1 MSQDVIVLEQN
12 NSKKI
17 KWQRDIALFL
27 GSQTISLFGSSIVQ
41 YAILWYLTLTTQSGS
56 VMMLTVI
63 FGFLPTFFIS
73 PFAGV
78 WADRYNR
85 KKLIALSDAV
95 IALST
100 VVLIILFLAGQRSIW
115 VLLIASAIRALGSG
129 IQMPAVSAIL
139 PQIVPEK
146 ELTRI
151 NGLNGS
157 IQASVTLVSPMISGA
172 LLNFVEMET
181 IFLIDVVTA
190 VLAILILVFLLQV
203 PTHEKASQE
212 QVSNYA
218 QDLEMGFA
226 YIKNHTFIK
235 KLFFYFSMT
244 YVMVAPVAFLSPL
257 QVARTFG
264 EDIWRL
270 TAIEVTFSI
279 GMMAGGL
286 LVASWGGFKNRIH
299 SISFSI
305 AVMGVCTFGMG
316 IISNFWIYLFLMAVI
331 GVVLSLFNAP
341 SMVLLQEKVEEAYL
355 GRVFG
360 VQTMVATLMMPVGM
374 LIFGPLAD
382 KVSIESLMVVSGLF
396 LIVVAFFVWR
406 DKPLLEEGKPK
417 ETDAE

>member
-1 MSQDVIVLEQN
+1 MSQDVIVLEPN

>member
-1 MSQDVIVLEQN
+1 MTILEQN
-12 NSKKI
+12 NSKKAN
-17 KWQRDIALFL
+17 WQRDTALFL

-41 YAILWYLTLTTQSGS
+41 YAILWYLTLTTQSGN

-100 VVLIILFLAGQRSIW
+100 MVLIILFLAGQRSIW
-115 VLLIASAIRALGSG
+115 VLLLASAIRALGSG

-190 VLAILILVFLLQV
+190 VLAIFILVFLLQV

-218 QDLEMGFA
+218 QDLKMGFT
-226 YIKNHTFIK
+226 YIKNHSFIK
-235 KLFFYFSMT
+235 KLFLYFSMT

-270 TAIEVTFSI
+270 TAIEVTFSV

-286 LVASWGGFKNRIH
+286 LVASWGEFKNRIH
-299 SISFSI
+299 SITFAI
-305 AVMGVCTFGMG
+305 AVMGLCTFAMG
-316 IISNFWIYLFLMAVI
+316 IVPNFWIYLLLMAVI
-331 GVVLSLFNAP
+331 GVVLPLFNAP

-374 LIFGPLAD
+374 LVFGPLAD

-406 DKPLLEEGKPK
+406 DKALLEEGKPK
-417 ETDAE
+417 ETDAA